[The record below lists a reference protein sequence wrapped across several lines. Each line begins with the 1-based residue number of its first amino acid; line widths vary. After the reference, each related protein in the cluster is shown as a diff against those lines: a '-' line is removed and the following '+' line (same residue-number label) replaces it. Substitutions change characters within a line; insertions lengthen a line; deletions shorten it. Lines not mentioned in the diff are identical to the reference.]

1 MKNTLITIVAV
12 AALLLASVQ
21 ETQAQA
27 WEKSSKVLSLGF
39 GVSQFYHLDGYY
51 YANNKGK
58 FKRGYYNSTT
68 GQFNFQGEFGIHEY
82 VGLGFTVGL
91 GGRGGWGNNYLGEIN
106 IPMGMLA
113 NFHFYQLIDD
123 KNSKDIHADKLDIYA
138 GIAVGSGLAFTYYD
152 NTSRR
157 VVPLAWGGP
166 HAGIRYYFTPKVAV
180 NAEVGFGRSLVNVG
194 FSFKL

>member
-1 MKNTLITIVAV
+1 MKHILFSCMAV
-12 AALLLASVQ
+12 AILLFVSKQ
-21 ETQAQA
+21 SQAQA

-39 GVSQFYHLDGYY
+39 GVSQFYHIDSYY
-51 YANNKGK
+51 YANDR
-58 FKRGYYNSTT
+58 KRPSFYNPTT
-68 GQFNFQGEFGIHEY
+68 GQFNFQGEFGIHKY
-82 VGLGFTVGL
+82 VGLGFTVGF
-91 GGRGGWGNNYLGEIN
+91 GGRAGWNNNYLGEFN

-123 KNSKDIHADKLDIYA
+123 KNSKNLRADKLDIYA
-138 GIAVGSGLAFTYYD
+138 GIAMGSGLAFTYYD
-152 NTSRR
+152 NTSTR

-166 HAGIRYYFTPKVAV
+166 HAGIRYYFVPKVAV